1 MAEALEPAADQFVLR
16 LARPSE
22 PLPEAIAKLGHVE
35 AIGPGQP
42 LYLVRVEPHGAIR
55 QSWRTLVHGLG
66 GDAFAYPV
74 LLDRDGAPHYPTGE
88 VTVRFARTPTPA
100 ELDAFAKGHRLRLL
114 RANDF
119 APQQFVLEPL
129 DRAHDFLPDLV
140 ARLCAAPGIRSAWA
154 NTLSRYRR
162 GGAAEAGGR
171 SRGI

>member
-35 AIGPGQP
+35 AIGPGQQ
-42 LYLVRVEPHGAIR
+42 LYLVRAEPHGASR
-55 QSWRTLVHGLG
+55 QTWRALSHGLG

-100 ELDAFAKGHRLRLL
+100 ELDAFAKGQGLRLQ
-114 RANDF
+114 RANEF
-119 APQQFVLEPL
+119 APQQFVLVPL
-129 DRAHDFLPDLV
+129 DPGRDFLPDLV
-140 ARLCAAPGIRSAWA
+140 ARLCAAPGVRSAWA

-162 GGAAEAGGR
+162 GSAGEADSR
-171 SRGI
+171 SRGL